1 MTNLTRSNFQAHPF
15 HLVSPSPWP
24 LYTCIALL
32 TLTTSGVLTM
42 HGFSNADTFLML
54 AFLSLISSMTLW
66 WRDVISEGTYLGNH
80 TLAVQRGLNMGVA
93 LFIVSEALFFLAI
106 FWAFFHSALSPTVEL
121 GAQWP
126 PMGIEAINPFEL
138 PLLNTVILLS
148 SGVTVTYAHHSLIQ
162 GNRSGA
168 LYGLVATVVLAVIF
182 TGFQGV
188 EYTVSSFTISDG
200 AFGSC
205 FYFGTGFHGLTTII
219 CVAPFI
225 NIYKLKTKTTILENN
240 NSLEQEINNNCN
252 NNLLINMPSFKE
264 KNFESDFLEKDFLE
278 WFVGFTDAEG
288 NFNIKLNGLNDNT
301 FKNVQFTFQIGLHED
316 DRDVLSYIMNTLKC
330 GHISKSK
337 GRVNFFVNDLNS
349 LLYIIIPIFDCV
361 NLNSSKYYHF
371 ELFKKAVFLTKDKS
385 HLLNQGK
392 LEIINYRKEMQMM
405 SDKWVPNSMYS
416 KINITNNWL
425 AGFIDGDG
433 SFSYNKYVPRFKLEN
448 HCKEL
453 ELYNKIKE
461 FLTVGNVMLTSPRV
475 NRVSNNSTVVLE
487 INKIKEL
494 KDILIP
500 LMYKNNCIL
509 FKTLKSEDF
518 LLWLKLIDIYYKG
531 YHTITEGKYLFDA
544 IKLHINRYRLTS
556 NIALLENV
564 QTISLSEIDN
574 LLVKLYL
581 LDSPYEIKQGIRY
594 YRNTDKLVSEATNIV
609 VIDNNNNKTIYN
621 SFTDCAKSLHISRK
635 TIKQCLNT
643 GRLYKGYVFV
653 LS

>member
-32 TLTTSGVLTM
+32 TLTTSGVSTM
-42 HGFSNADTFLML
+42 HGFSNADTFLIL

-162 GNRSGA
+162 GNRRGA
-168 LYGLVATVVLAVIF
+168 LYGLVATVVLAIVF

-225 NIYKLKTKTTILENN
+225 NIYKLKTKTNRLENN
-240 NSLEQEINNNCN
+240 LEINNNN
-252 NNLLINMPSFKE
+252 NNLLITMPSFKN
-264 KNFESDFLEKDFLE
+264 KESESYFLEKDFLE

-288 NFNIKLNGLNDNT
+288 NFNIKLNNLNNNT

-316 DRDVLSYIMNTLKC
+316 DREVLSYILNTLKC
-330 GHISKSK
+330 GHISKYK

-349 LLYIIIPIFDCV
+349 LLHIIIPIFDYV

-385 HLLNQGK
+385 HLLDKGK
-392 LEIINYRKEMQMM
+392 LEIINCRKEMQMM

-433 SFSYNKYVPRFKLEN
+433 SFSYNKYIPRFRLEN

-461 FLTVGNVMLTSPRV
+461 FTTVGKTFLTSPRV
-475 NRVSNNSTVVLE
+475 NRVDSNSTVVLE

-494 KDILIP
+494 KDNLIP
-500 LMYKNNCIL
+500 LMYKDDCL
-509 FKTLKSEDF
+509 LLRTLKSKDF

-531 YHTITEGKYLFDA
+531 YHTITEGKNIFDA
-544 IKLHINRYRLTS
+544 IKLHINRYRLT
-556 NIALLENV
+556 NTTLLENMK
-564 QTISLSEIDN
+564 ILSISEIDN
-574 LLVKLYL
+574 LLVQLYL

-594 YRNTDKLVSEATNIV
+594 HRNTDKLVSEATNIV
-609 VIDNNNNKTIYN
+609 VIDSNNNKTFYS
-621 SFTDCAKSLHISRK
+621 SFTVCAKSLHISRK
-635 TIKQCLNT
+635 TIKNCLNT
-643 GRLYKGYVFV
+643 GGSYKGYTFV

>member
-32 TLTTSGVLTM
+32 TLTTSGVSTM
-42 HGFSNADTFLML
+42 HGFSNADTFLIL

-168 LYGLVATVVLAVIF
+168 LYGLVATVILAIVF

-225 NIYKLKTKTTILENN
+225 NIYKLKTKTNRLENN
-240 NSLEQEINNNCN
+240 LEINNNN
-252 NNLLINMPSFKE
+252 NNLLITMPSFKN
-264 KNFESDFLEKDFLE
+264 KESESYFLEKDFLE

-288 NFNIKLNGLNDNT
+288 NFNIKLNNLNNNT

-316 DRDVLSYIMNTLKC
+316 DREVLSYILNTLKC
-330 GHISKSK
+330 GHISKYK

-349 LLYIIIPIFDCV
+349 LLHIIIPIFDYV

-385 HLLNQGK
+385 HLLDKGK
-392 LEIINYRKEMQMM
+392 LEIINCRKEMQMM

-433 SFSYNKYVPRFKLEN
+433 SFSYNKYIPRFRLEN

-461 FLTVGNVMLTSPRV
+461 FTTVGKTFLTSPRV
-475 NRVSNNSTVVLE
+475 NRVDSNSTVVLE

-494 KDILIP
+494 KDNLIP
-500 LMYKNNCIL
+500 LMYKDDCL
-509 FKTLKSEDF
+509 LLRTLKSKDF

-531 YHTITEGKYLFDA
+531 YHTITEGKNIFDA
-544 IKLHINRYRLTS
+544 IKLHINRYRLT
-556 NIALLENV
+556 NTTLLENMK
-564 QTISLSEIDN
+564 ILSISEIDN
-574 LLVKLYL
+574 LLVQLYL

-594 YRNTDKLVSEATNIV
+594 HRNTDKLVSEATNIV
-609 VIDNNNNKTIYN
+609 VIDSNNNKTFYS
-621 SFTDCAKSLHISRK
+621 SFTVCAKSLHISRK
-635 TIKQCLNT
+635 TIKNCLNT
-643 GRLYKGYVFV
+643 GGSYKGYTFV